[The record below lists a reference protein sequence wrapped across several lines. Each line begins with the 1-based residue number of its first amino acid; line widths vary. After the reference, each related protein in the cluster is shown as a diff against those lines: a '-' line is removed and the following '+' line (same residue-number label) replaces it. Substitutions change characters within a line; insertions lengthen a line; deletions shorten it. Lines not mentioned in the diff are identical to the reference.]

1 MDLTINYDIN
11 IMGEGTGEEAR
22 KRIKI
27 LIYQDKKK
35 NSTNWIEE
43 PRMAAH
49 TFFKRKEGNTR
60 RNS

>member
-1 MDLTINYDIN
+1 MGLTINYDIN

-35 NSTNWIEE
+35 KKINKLDRGTQDGSTYI
-43 PRMAAH
+43 
-49 TFFKRKEGNTR
+49 FQKEGR
-60 RNS
+60 KYQKK

>member
-35 NSTNWIEE
+35 KFNKLDRGTQDGSTYI
-43 PRMAAH
+43 
-49 TFFKRKEGNTR
+49 FQKEGR
-60 RNS
+60 KDQKK